1 MPIKHCTPPRSR
13 GGTATLRAKM
23 STEKKPLDITAVRIF
38 PFDTRKTGGRT
49 VAYAEIEIGSALLIR
64 GIRVLESTKR
74 GLFIGFP
81 SQRVR
86 RDTYVDLLV
95 PLHREAQKA
104 IREAVIKEYKSVTGW
119 EPSVKKE

>member
-1 MPIKHCTPPRSR
+1 MKMP
-13 GGTATLRAKM
+13 
-23 STEKKPLDITAVRIF
+23 TEKKSLEITAVRIF

-49 VAYAEIEIGSALLIR
+49 VAYAEIEIGSSLLLR

-81 SQRVR
+81 SQRAR
-86 RDTYVDLLV
+86 RDTYVDLMV

-104 IREAVIKEYKSVTGW
+104 VREAIIKEYKSVTGW
-119 EPSVKKE
+119 EPSGKTE